1 MNSKS
6 QIKEEEIKE
15 LKKGRSIFNGK
26 INIYEINILKLNKE
40 LKKDIAI
47 NELLIE
53 KENTNEKMNEKE
65 QKKISKI

>member
-15 LKKGRSIFNGK
+15 LKKRRSIFNGK

-47 NELLIE
+47 NEILIE

-65 QKKISKI
+65 QKKIF

>member
-26 INIYEINILKLNKE
+26 INIYEINI
-40 LKKDIAI
+40 
-47 NELLIE
+47 
-53 KENTNEKMNEKE
+53 
-65 QKKISKI
+65 QKIK